1 MNGWSDI
8 KNNNIESVYSKDALL
23 SNIMVYLVTKTFN
36 TASWIYFGRREEGG
50 RFLPKNFHRIEVPTA
65 CALFPKEYLEWP
77 PRSYVERI
85 YNIQRWTKMSKGG
98 HFAAL
103 EQPDLL
109 VKDIREFARTIIK

>member
-1 MNGWSDI
+1 MVMIQTKLSCFQ
-8 KNNNIESVYSKDALL
+8 YS
-23 SNIMVYLVTKTFN
+23 N
-36 TASWIYFGRREEGG
+36 
-50 RFLPKNFHRIEVPTA
+50 P
-65 CALFPKEYLEWP
+65 EYLEWA

-109 VKDIREFARTIIK
+109 VKDIREFTKTLK